1 MAGLGSTV
9 QRMIINILGNEGA
22 MLQEFPGG
30 ILSRPPQK
38 GNGWT
43 ATPNAFYTTAE
54 NPLESAKLKP
64 LIVVLDGGDNPSP
77 DAGARNGYVEFPL
90 VRGYARDDEPGEEAL
105 KLLGDRLR
113 ARFTREWYQ
122 RDDGRPIEFVLLER
136 QPVQEADEFGF
147 VDRIFTIWRIQ
158 ATYVYGTGE

>member
-1 MAGLGSTV
+1 MASIGPTV
-9 QRMIINILGNEGA
+9 QRMIVNILQSEPA
-22 MLQEFPGG
+22 MLSFFPGG
-30 ILSRPPQK
+30 ILTRPPQK

-43 ATPNAFYTTAE
+43 ATPDAFYGTE

-64 LIVVLDGGDNPSP
+64 LIVVLDGGENPSP

-90 VRGYARDDEPGEEAL
+90 VRGYARDDLDGEKAL

-122 RDDGRPIEFVLLER
+122 RDDGRTIEFLLLER

-147 VDRIFTIWRIQ
+147 AERIFTIWRIQ